1 MLRKVEPDLVDNRNF
16 VSNSGKSSS
25 VIKGALNGLPR
36 SRQPEKIE
44 IAPKVKPRVPK
55 PEDNPNFIFCFKCQR
70 HHHKDVHGSNS
81 LLTAI
86 KSETTSSLG
95 ITRPNPIIPAQRIRS
110 YSPYPQNPKQHSTL
124 PLKKRPLKNGQS
136 QIRRKA
142 NQYVHYD
149 DEREDEDDELA
160 DFIDDSNLN
169 PNLRNRMK
177 MVYRDEEYSEDD
189 LSDMEAGFDEIE
201 HEEKI
206 SKYIG
211 MKEDQ
216 QEEMINKK
224 FSSKLI

>member
-1 MLRKVEPDLVDNRNF
+1 M
-16 VSNSGKSSS
+16 
-25 VIKGALNGLPR
+25 
-36 SRQPEKIE
+36 
-44 IAPKVKPRVPK
+44 
-55 PEDNPNFIFCFKCQR
+55 
-70 HHHKDVHGSNS
+70 
-81 LLTAI
+81 
-86 KSETTSSLG
+86 
-95 ITRPNPIIPAQRIRS
+95 
-110 YSPYPQNPKQHSTL
+110 
-124 PLKKRPLKNGQS
+124 
-136 QIRRKA
+136 
-142 NQYVHYD
+142 HYD